1 MKNIKRQSSMNLN
14 ELKDRAYKCACE
26 HGFHDAEYPYYHWLM
41 LTICELG
48 EAVEADRCNR
58 HADKEAFERMMKD
71 HILKD
76 DTDEDIVFYTNFKKY
91 IKDTVED
98 ELADVVIRMLDFAG
112 LMRIDL
118 TDLQAEVDNRE
129 TENSDVDAS
138 DLITSSYAISAVL
151 SDIHEDLAHIVC
163 GAIAGVILYAHQNNI
178 DLEWHIEQKMRYNG
192 LRPMLN
198 GKKY

>member
-1 MKNIKRQSSMNLN
+1 MKDIKIQSSMNLN
-14 ELKDRAYKCACE
+14 ELKYRAYKCACE

-71 HILKD
+71 PILKD

-118 TDLQAEVDNRE
+118 TDLQVEVDNKK
-129 TENSDVDAS
+129 TEKSDVDGS
-138 DLITSSYAISAVL
+138 DLITSSYAISSVL
-151 SDIHEDLAHIVC
+151 SDIHEDLEYNVC
-163 GAIAGVILYAHQNNI
+163 GTIAGVILYAHRNNI

>member
-1 MKNIKRQSSMNLN
+1 MNLN
-14 ELKDRAYKCACE
+14 ELRDRAYKCACE
-26 HGFHDAEYPYYHWLM
+26 HGFHVTEYPYYHWLM

-48 EAVEADRCNR
+48 EAVEADRNGR
-58 HADKEAFERMMKD
+58 HADRDMFERTMKD
-71 HILKD
+71 PILKD

-118 TDLQAEVDNRE
+118 TNLQAEVDNRE
-129 TENSDVDAS
+129 AEKSDVDCS
-138 DLITSSYAISAVL
+138 DLITSSYAISSVL
-151 SDIHEDLAHIVC
+151 SDIHEDLEYNVC
-163 GAIAGVILYAHQNNI
+163 GTIAGVILYAHRNNI
-178 DLEWHIEQKMRYNG
+178 DLEWHIEHKMRYNE
-192 LRPMLN
+192 LRPHLN

>member
-1 MKNIKRQSSMNLN
+1 MNLN
-14 ELKDRAYKCACE
+14 ELRDRAYKCACE
-26 HGFHDAEYPYYHWLM
+26 HGFHDKEYPYYHWLM

-58 HADKEAFERMMKD
+58 HVDIEAFERMMRD
-71 HILKD
+71 PILKD
-76 DTDEDIVFYTNFKKY
+76 DTDGDIVFYTNFKKY

-112 LMRIDL
+112 LIGIDL
-118 TDLQAEVDNRE
+118 TELQAEVDNGE
-129 TENSDVDAS
+129 VENSDIKDS
-138 DLITSSYAISAVL
+138 DLITSCYAISSVL
-151 SDIHEDLAHIVC
+151 SDIHKDLAYIVC
-163 GAIAGVILYAHQNNI
+163 GTIAGVMLYAHQNNI
-178 DLEWHIEQKMRYNG
+178 DLEWHIEQKMRYNE